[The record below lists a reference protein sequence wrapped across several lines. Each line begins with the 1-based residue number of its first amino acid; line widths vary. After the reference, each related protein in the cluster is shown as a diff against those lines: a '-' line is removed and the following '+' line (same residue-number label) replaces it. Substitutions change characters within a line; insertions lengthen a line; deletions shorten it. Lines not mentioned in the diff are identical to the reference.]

1 MVSGEGAV
9 AEMRSY
15 TKRIAL
21 CGILSALATVI
32 LFLGGLFPFA
42 TFTAPALAGILLWPV
57 GLEFNL
63 QSGLMAWIVV
73 GLLSLF
79 IVPDKEMS
87 LIFLFLLGFYPQI
100 KGKLDKIHSKPL
112 EWLSKMAV
120 FFITVF
126 SMYGLILFLFPIG
139 EIAQEF
145 KETETLFLAALVAV
159 AALTFVLYDL
169 CLDRIRLVY
178 YYRLRP
184 ILFGKGR

>member
-1 MVSGEGAV
+1 MHS
-9 AEMRSY
+9 S
-15 TKRIAL
+15 TKWIAL

-32 LFLGGLFPFA
+32 LFLGGIFPLA
-42 TFTAPALAGILLWPV
+42 TFTAPALAGILLWPI

-63 QSGLMAWIVV
+63 QSGLMSWAVV

-100 KGKLDKIHSKPL
+100 KGKLDKIRRKPL
-112 EWLSKMAV
+112 QWAAKMAV
-120 FFITVF
+120 FFATVF
-126 SMYGLILFLFPIG
+126 SMYGLILFLFPIS
-139 EIAQEF
+139 EIAEEF
-145 KETETLFLAALVAV
+145 KDAKSFFLVFLILIG
-159 AALTFVLYDL
+159 ALTFVLYDL

-184 ILFGKGR
+184 LLFGKGR

>member
-1 MVSGEGAV
+1 
-9 AEMRSY
+9 MRSS
-15 TKRIAL
+15 TKRVAL

-32 LFLGGLFPFA
+32 LFLGGLFPLA

-87 LIFLFLLGFYPQI
+87 LIFLFFLGFYPQI
-100 KGKLDKIHSKPL
+100 KGKLDKIRRKPL
-112 EWLSKMAV
+112 EWLSKMAL
-120 FFITVF
+120 FFVSVS

-139 EIAQEF
+139 EIAEEF
-145 KETETLFLAALVAV
+145 KDAESLFLIALAAL
-159 AALTFVLYDL
+159 AALTFILYDL

>member
-1 MVSGEGAV
+1 MHS
-9 AEMRSY
+9 S

-21 CGILSALATVI
+21 CGILSALAIVI
-32 LFLGGLFPFA
+32 LFLGGLFPLA
-42 TFTAPALAGILLWPV
+42 TFTAPALAGILLWPI

-63 QSGLMAWIVV
+63 QSGLMAWIGV
-73 GLLSLF
+73 GFLSLF
-79 IVPDKEMS
+79 LVPDKEMS

-100 KGKLDKIHSKPL
+100 KGKLDKMHNKL
-112 EWLSKMAV
+112 LQWLSKMAL

-139 EIAQEF
+139 EIAEDF
-145 KETETLFLAALVAV
+145 KDTGTLFLVALVLI

-184 ILFGKGR
+184 ILFGRDR